1 MNGSRATFKVSAR
14 AKQLLKNAKP
24 IAKYNSQASNSIP
37 APPQSPPTPSFP
49 ACSPPSPTP
58 PSPPPAPHKANP
70 TLLLSTLHRNPSIS
84 SEPRVNTS
92 KGSSYGSQIS
102 GIGHLDS
109 LNETH
114 VNPEEPPQTLNKSI
128 VENVVAT
135 SNSNQSLRR
144 TISGGI
150 RNTPRRAASM
160 KRKKNL
166 VRGGNKKVDRIENIG
181 EFTTKYRATEKTKHL
196 ITKHGKEAGEHL
208 LKLNNSEVD
217 GLNEKENGFVL
228 IYKCGDKAFIVSE
241 GQMGKNM
248 IENEKYRSEVFENAK
263 NVEINLETPMLTSIL
278 KTQYASKR
286 KVVSTP
292 EASKRANYRGIGG
305 ATKRKRIDVEEKDEN
320 PRSAKSQK
328 RKHPPKQNEESDD
341 DLDDDNDDLDV
352 AFLGND
358 DEQET
363 CWLQSLIREE
373 MEPEPSLQYCSKP
386 PKKQAKQ
393 LYPFNCSECPA
404 KYKTQANFEKH
415 LRLKHGL
422 Q

>member
-1 MNGSRATFKVSAR
+1 MIGGR
-14 AKQLLKNAKP
+14 AKQILKNAKP
-24 IAKYNSQASNSIP
+24 IAKYNSKTSNSIP
-37 APPQSPPTPSFP
+37 APPQPPPTPSVPTF
-49 ACSPPSPTP
+49 SPPSPTP
-58 PSPPPAPHKANP
+58 RSPPPVPHKANP
-70 TLLLSTLHRNPSIS
+70 TLLLSTLHKNPSFS
-84 SEPRVNTS
+84 SEPRDDSVFNNTS
-92 KGSSYGSQIS
+92 NGSSYGSKSNMS
-102 GIGHLDS
+102 GIVRLDG
-109 LNETH
+109 LNETQD
-114 VNPEEPPQTLNKSI
+114 NTEEPPQTSNEHFA
-128 VENVVAT
+128 ENVFAT
-135 SNSNQSLRR
+135 SNVNQSLRR
-144 TISGGI
+144 TFSGGI

-160 KRKKNL
+160 KGKSNL

-181 EFTTKYRATEKTKHL
+181 EFTTKYKATERTKHL
-196 ITKHGKEAGEHL
+196 ITKHGKETAEHL

-248 IENEKYRSEVFENAK
+248 IEDEKYRSEVFENAK
-263 NVEINLETPMLTSIL
+263 NVEIKLETPMLTSIL

-292 EASKRANYRGIGG
+292 KASKRANYRGIGG
-305 ATKRKRIDVEEKDEN
+305 ATKRKRINVEETDEN
-320 PRSAKSQK
+320 PRSSKSQK
-328 RKHPPKQNEESDD
+328 KNPPPKENDKSNE
-341 DLDDDNDDLDV
+341 DLDDSNDDLDE

-363 CWLQSLIREE
+363 RWLQSLIREE

-404 KYKTQANFEKH
+404 KYKTRTNFEKH
-415 LRLKHGL
+415 LRTKHGL